1 MKAFLVAISI
11 LLLLATILLLW
22 WKNLEMT
29 KDGFG
34 QGQSTEKFDIN
45 RGFLQVAIKLSDE
58 EIGRK
63 INEASG
69 CRIIQ
74 STLIKKEKS
83 GKIRN
88 IIYERIMEIDV
99 AGNKRQI
106 KVRDESKAN
115 VREGWIENHTYQIE
129 PDDVVRNHQSY
140 TKFSKATLGTH
151 VEMRSSVEIKGIPTL
166 FVSQGVKSGLGKSRT
181 EMIRQL
187 E

>member
-1 MKAFLVAISI
+1 MRAFLVAISI
-11 LLLLATILLLW
+11 LLLLATILLFW
-22 WKNLEMT
+22 WRNLEMT

-34 QGQSTEKFDIN
+34 QGQSSEVFDID

-58 EIGRK
+58 SVGTQ

-69 CRIIQ
+69 CRVVQ
-74 STLIKKEKS
+74 STLIKKEKN
-83 GKIRN
+83 GRLRYIVH
-88 IIYERIMEIDV
+88 ERILEIDV
-99 AGNKRQI
+99 AGDKRRI

-115 VREGWIENHTYQIE
+115 VREGWIENHSYQIE

-140 TKFSKATLGTH
+140 TRFSKSGMGTR

-166 FVSQGVKSGLGKSRT
+166 FVDQGVKSGLGKSRA

>member
-1 MKAFLVAISI
+1 MRTFLITISI
-11 LLLLATILLLW
+11 LLLLATIPLLW
-22 WKNLEMT
+22 WKNLETT

-34 QGQSTEKFDIN
+34 QGQSTENFEIG
-45 RGFLQVAIKLSDE
+45 RGFLQVAIRLSDE

-74 STLIKKEKS
+74 STLIKKEKN
-83 GKIRN
+83 GKIRH
-88 IIYERIMEIDV
+88 IVYERILEIDV

-115 VREGWIENHTYQIE
+115 VREGWIENHSYQIE
-129 PDDVVRNHQSY
+129 PDAVVRNHQSY
-140 TKFSKATLGTH
+140 TKFSKSNLGTH

-166 FVSQGVKSGLGKSRT
+166 FVEQGVKSGLGKSRA

-187 E
+187 K